1 MVFPPNSNRAEITID
16 IVDDDIVETT
26 ESFLLGLSA
35 IGSKVILG
43 SPNSATVSIN
53 DDDSKSNF
61 YVNNFIYV
69 SHICNQLNFNP

>member
-1 MVFPPNSNRAEITID
+1 MFPPNSNRAEITID
-16 IVDDDIVETT
+16 IVDDDIVEAT

-53 DDDSKSNF
+53 DDDSKSNC
-61 YVNNFIYV
+61 YQSMLLVPIPT
-69 SHICNQLNFNP
+69 LW